1 MQNRG
6 RLPSTRAGTSRSRR
20 RLATLAGIVALTLG
34 GFGTAGVFVVDAHSL
49 GLTTTVVPQP
59 PPTTAPAPDPAP
71 SPPAPRHVS
80 PPPPPAPVRVSP
92 APAPVTPPTPLPVV
106 SPPVPPT
113 THPLAVAPKPHR
125 RHRTVPKH
133 AAPAPIPIS
142 RGAGGPARLDVG
154 FVATPVSFQA
164 RYTSALPATSTG
176 ASQARLLLLAAIAL
190 GFVLVLASTLPGE
203 ALRPTFVYE
212 VVAVHRIDLAL
223 VGFSIVVMVGALYLL
238 TA

>member
-1 MQNRG
+1 
-6 RLPSTRAGTSRSRR
+6 
-20 RLATLAGIVALTLG
+20 
-34 GFGTAGVFVVDAHSL
+34 
-49 GLTTTVVPQP
+49 
-59 PPTTAPAPDPAP
+59 
-71 SPPAPRHVS
+71 
-80 PPPPPAPVRVSP
+80 
-92 APAPVTPPTPLPVV
+92 
-106 SPPVPPT
+106 VPPT

-133 AAPAPIPIS
+133 AAPAPAPAPIN
-142 RGAGGPARLDVG
+142 RGAGGPARLDVE

-164 RYTSALPATSTG
+164 RHTSALPATSTG
-176 ASQARLLLLAAIAL
+176 PSQARLLLLAAIAL
-190 GFVLVLASTLPGE
+190 GSVLVLASTLPGE